1 SEPRKRTPTVLESP
15 RSSPILPSGLVIQ
28 YRTSK
33 MSSFFPPNNQR
44 HKPGIGGFLII
55 IEHVVPAHRLNFLR
69 QSHSQPPAREVDL
82 MNSLIANISIAIG
95 PPPVP
100 VVVKTVLGER
110 SDRSRSHPGTLGPTR
125 TTCSTVVPPFR
136 CPRIQVRL
144 PLLSLYFQVVL
155 TSNDFDHHTASRKN

>member
-1 SEPRKRTPTVLESP
+1 
-15 RSSPILPSGLVIQ
+15 
-28 YRTSK
+28 

-125 TTCSTVVPPFR
+125 TTCSTVVPPVPLSEGSGSFAATQPVLPGGAYLR
-136 CPRIQVRL
+136 RL
-144 PLLSLYFQVVL
+144 
-155 TSNDFDHHTASRKN
+155 